1 MRGALSVLLLQSK
14 GKKMSNQLEKREST
28 VSFVVR
34 MYYRHSKRPSE
45 LPTYADFECDSFESM
60 LALWSKESR
69 RRALADAATSA
80 EYRMTLTEYGQ
91 AKTAADAD
99 CAERHADATEGKWF
113 FLHGYKWHG
122 LQSVS

>member
-1 MRGALSVLLLQSK
+1 MC
-14 GKKMSNQLEKREST
+14 NQLEKRQST

-34 MYYRHSKRPSE
+34 MHYRQWKRPSE
-45 LPTYADFECDSFESM
+45 LPSYADFECDSFESM

-69 RRALADAATSA
+69 RRAIADRATSC
-80 EYRMTLTEYGQ
+80 EYKMTLTEYGQ
-91 AKTAADAD
+91 AKTAADPD
-99 CAERHADATEGKWF
+99 CAERHADAIDGKWF